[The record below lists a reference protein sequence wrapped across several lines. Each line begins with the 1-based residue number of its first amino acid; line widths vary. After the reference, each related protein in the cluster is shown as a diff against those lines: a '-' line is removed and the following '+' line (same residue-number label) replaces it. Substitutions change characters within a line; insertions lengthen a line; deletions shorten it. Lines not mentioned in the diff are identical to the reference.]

1 MVIVT
6 MVRGAGGGGDDDDSS
21 DDDSSNADGDGMMI
35 NVQW

>member
-21 DDDSSNADGDGMMI
+21 GDDSSNADGDGMMI